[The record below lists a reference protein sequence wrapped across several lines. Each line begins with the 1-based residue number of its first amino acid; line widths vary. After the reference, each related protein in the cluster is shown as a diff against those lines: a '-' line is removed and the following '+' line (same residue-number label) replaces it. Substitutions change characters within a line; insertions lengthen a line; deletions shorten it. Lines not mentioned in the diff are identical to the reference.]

1 MVKGITAYI
10 LVVAKAGR
18 EYNVYDEIKKIKGV
32 VDISI
37 TYGAWDLVIKVQ
49 VNSLPELD
57 KVVSLIRKVKDI
69 EMTTTLI
76 GV

>member
-1 MVKGITAYI
+1 MTKGVIAYV
-10 LVVAKAGR
+10 LVTTKAGR
-18 EYNVYDEIKKIKGV
+18 EYNVYDEIKKIEGV

-57 KVVSLIRKVKDI
+57 RVISLIRHVKDV